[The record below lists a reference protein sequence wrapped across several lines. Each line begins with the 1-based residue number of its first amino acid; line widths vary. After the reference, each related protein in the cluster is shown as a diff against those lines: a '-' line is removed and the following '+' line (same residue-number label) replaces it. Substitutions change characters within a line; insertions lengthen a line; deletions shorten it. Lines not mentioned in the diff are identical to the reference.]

1 MNKVFNTIFKSG
13 MRILLALGI
22 ILTAQGCSKDSYT
35 QQDLDAFIAASR
47 NEFLGVSEKIIGD
60 NPPSRPHV
68 YILGHI
74 YHMPISDGSKLF
86 FEIDRFDK
94 PSKLYEIDD
103 PKYGK
108 LFFNLTSDDKIRSN
122 VLGGTSVFNLIS
134 VSNSEIRFS
143 KDNSNYSLKK
153 VTESSITEALKNA
166 PKVDTDYL
174 ETEYSGIY
182 LPGN

>member
-1 MNKVFNTIFKSG
+1 MNKVLNTIFESG
-13 MRILLALGI
+13 MRILLVLGI
-22 ILTAQGCSKDSYT
+22 ILAVQGCSKDSYT
-35 QQDLDAFIAASR
+35 QQDLDDFIAANQ

-68 YILGHI
+68 YILGNI
-74 YHMPISDGSKLF
+74 YHMPISDGSRLF

-94 PSKLYEIDD
+94 PSKFYEIDD

-108 LFFNLTSDDKIRSN
+108 LFFDLASDNKIRSN

-143 KDNSNYSLKK
+143 KDKSNYSLKK
-153 VTESSITEALKNA
+153 VTESYKIEALKNA
-166 PKVDTDYL
+166 PKVDTHYL
-174 ETEYSGIY
+174 ETEYRGIC

>member
-13 MRILLALGI
+13 MRIILTFGI

-35 QQDLDAFIAASR
+35 QQDLDDFIAA
-47 NEFLGVSEKIIGD
+47 NQNQLLGVSEKIIGD

-68 YILGHI
+68 YILGNI
-74 YHMPISDGSKLF
+74 YHMPVSDGSRLF
-86 FEIDRFDK
+86 FEIDIFNK
-94 PSKLYEIDD
+94 PNKFYEIDD

-108 LFFNLTSDDKIRSN
+108 LFFDLASDNKIRSN

-143 KDNSNYSLKK
+143 KDNSIYSLKK
-153 VTESSITEALKNA
+153 VTESYKIEALKNA

-174 ETEYSGIY
+174 ETEYSGIF